1 MTELRELTEPGR
13 RKVKEVLEDGN
24 RVMEIDERTL
34 REYSSPIRDVT
45 ADLDGLGNELEA
57 IIEDDRKDHEQYE
70 HTIDVAAAEPVRV
83 YLDIPR
89 RVAAKDGLW
98 HWLAVAKY
106 PEFVYHRW
114 RETGNIEEKFL
125 AAGTDIYS
133 NALHRLWWGA
143 ELTREGDDY
152 TRTRAMFAQ
161 GELANDVLDRWF
173 ARYLPASH
181 TIVDFLAGED
191 SDTVSDLTRDFR
203 NELSSYTLELM
214 HDDEIEALLT
224 RLEDDL

>member
-1 MTELRELTEPGR
+1 MTELRELTKPGR
-13 RKVKEVLEDGN
+13 NEVKRVLEEGN
-24 RVMEIDERTL
+24 RVTEIDEATL
-34 REYSSPIRDVT
+34 RDYSSPIRGAT
-45 ADLDGLGNELEA
+45 ADLEGLRRELDA
-57 IIEDDRKDHEQYE
+57 IVEDDDEEHKQYE
-70 HTIDVAAAEPVRV
+70 HTIDAAAAESVRE
-83 YLDIPR
+83 YIDIPR

-106 PEFVYHRW
+106 HKFVYHRW
-114 RETGNIEEKFL
+114 RESGNIEEKFL

-152 TRTRAMFAQ
+152 TLTRAMFRQ

-173 ARYLPASH
+173 ARYQPASR
-181 TIVDFLAGED
+181 TVVDFLAGED

-214 HDDEIEALLT
+214 QEEEVEALLT
-224 RLEDDL
+224 RLENEL